1 MPLDASRLMTKVRES
16 PMSEDVAII
25 TGAGAG
31 IGRHF
36 ATELRRRQPQMRLVL
51 ADVNRAALEEAF
63 PPSQNIVLERLDIR
77 SVDEWRRVVDD
88 TLARFGRIDQLHN
101 IAGVDRVA
109 MFTDQPLENIDLL
122 VDINLKGTLYGM
134 RIVAEQMVAQGS
146 GHIVNIASLAG
157 VAPTPGTAIYSA
169 TKFGLRG
176 ASIATALELRPRG
189 VFVTVVCPDL
199 VATALFDQHVEGAD
213 PDAAGLIFSGSRPLS
228 ADEVSEAIFRALR
241 DRPLEI
247 DVPFSRG
254 LLAKLSNVAPSV
266 SLRLYE
272 PLKRKGMREFERAR
286 RARGLG

>member
-1 MPLDASRLMTKVRES
+1 
-16 PMSEDVAII
+16 MSDDVAII

-36 ATELRRRQPQMRLVL
+36 ATELHRRRPQMRLVL
-51 ADVNRAALEEAF
+51 ADVNESALTEAF
-63 PPSQNIVLERLDIR
+63 PPAENIVLRPLDIR
-77 SVDEWRRVVDD
+77 SADAWQRVVDE
-88 TLARFGRIDQLHN
+88 TLTSFGRIDQLHN

-134 RIVAEQMVAQGS
+134 RIVAEQMVKQGS
-146 GHIVNIASLAG
+146 GHIVNVASLAG

-176 ASIATALELRPRG
+176 ASIATAVELRPHG
-189 VFVTVVCPDL
+189 VYVTVVCPDL
-199 VATALFDQHVEGAD
+199 VNTALFDQHVEDED
-213 PDAAGLIFSGSRPLS
+213 PEAVALIFSGSRALT

-254 LLAKLSNVAPSV
+254 MLSKLSNAAPSIL
-266 SLRLYE
+266 LRLYG
-272 PLKRKGMREFERAR
+272 PLKRKGMREIERAR
-286 RARGLG
+286 RERGLA

>member
-1 MPLDASRLMTKVRES
+1 
-16 PMSEDVAII
+16 MSDDVAII

-36 ATELRRRQPQMRLVL
+36 ATELHRRRPQMRLVL
-51 ADVNRAALEEAF
+51 ADVNETALTEAF
-63 PPSQNIVLERLDIR
+63 PPAENIVLRSLDIR
-77 SVDEWRRVVDD
+77 SSDAWQRMVDE
-88 TLARFGRIDQLHN
+88 TLTRFGRIDQLHN

-134 RIVAEQMVAQGS
+134 RIVAEQMVKQGF
-146 GHIVNIASLAG
+146 GHIVNVASLAG

-176 ASIATALELRPRG
+176 ASIATAVELRPHG
-189 VFVTVVCPDL
+189 VYVTVVCPDL
-199 VATALFDQHVEGAD
+199 VNTALFDQHVEDED
-213 PDAAGLIFSGSRPLS
+213 PEAVALIFSGSRALT

-254 LLAKLSNVAPSV
+254 VLSKLSNAAPSIL
-266 SLRLYE
+266 LRLYG
-272 PLKRKGMREFERAR
+272 PLKRKGMREIERAR
-286 RARGLG
+286 RERGLA

>member
-1 MPLDASRLMTKVRES
+1 
-16 PMSEDVAII
+16 MSDEVAII

-36 ATELRRRQPQMRLVL
+36 ATELRRRRPQMRLVL
-51 ADVNRAALEEAF
+51 ADVNEEALSEAF
-63 PPSQNIVLERLDIR
+63 PPTENIVLQPLDIR
-77 SVDEWRRVVDD
+77 SVDAWRRVVDD
-88 TLARFGRIDQLHN
+88 AVERFGRIDQLHN

-146 GHIVNIASLAG
+146 GHIVNVASLAG

-176 ASIATALELRPRG
+176 ASIATAVELRRRG

-199 VATALFDQHVEGAD
+199 VATALFDQHVEDED
-213 PDAAGLIFSGSRPLS
+213 PEAVALIFSGSRALTT
-228 ADEVSEAIFRALR
+228 DEVSEAIFRALR

-254 LLAKLSNVAPSV
+254 LLSKFSNAAPSV
-266 SLRLYE
+266 LLRLYE
-272 PLKRKGMREFERAR
+272 PLKRKGMREIQRAR
-286 RARGLG
+286 RDRGLA

>member
-1 MPLDASRLMTKVRES
+1 
-16 PMSEDVAII
+16 
-25 TGAGAG
+25 
-31 IGRHF
+31 
-36 ATELRRRQPQMRLVL
+36 MRLVL
-51 ADVNRAALEEAF
+51 ADVNLVALEEAF
-63 PPSQNIVLERLDIR
+63 TPSEHIVLQPLDIR
-77 SVDEWRRVVDD
+77 SVDDWRRVVDD

-109 MFTDQPLENIDLL
+109 MFIDQPLENIDLL
-122 VDINLKGTLYGM
+122 VDINLKGSLYGM

-146 GHIVNIASLAG
+146 GHIVNVASLAG

-176 ASIATALELRPRG
+176 ASIAAAVELRPRG

-213 PDAAGLIFSGSRPLS
+213 PEAAGLVFSGPRALT

-247 DVPFSRG
+247 DLPFSRG
-254 LLAKLSNVAPSV
+254 LLAKLSNVAPSLL
-266 SLRLYE
+266 LRLYE
-272 PLKRKGMREFERAR
+272 PLKRKGMREVERER
-286 RARGLG
+286 RARGLA